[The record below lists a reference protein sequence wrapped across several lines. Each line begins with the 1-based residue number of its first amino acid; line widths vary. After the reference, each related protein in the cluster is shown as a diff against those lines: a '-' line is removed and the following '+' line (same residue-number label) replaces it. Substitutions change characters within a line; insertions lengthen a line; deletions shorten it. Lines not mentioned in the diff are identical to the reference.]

1 MNAAWDNFETDFLN
15 PNSWEQRKDGFPSDL
30 LDALSPEEKAKA
42 EEILFNRLDGSDDW
56 PIRAMGH
63 LRVARSVVR
72 LRELL
77 GSRMPT
83 IRATAATAIY
93 RVTGDADMEAIV
105 ADIAGDTSLEWM
117 YRLDAVIC
125 LSEFQ
130 TDSAQKVLS
139 TLESDPQYLIAYNAK
154 RMRRN

>member
-1 MNAAWDNFETDFLN
+1 MNGAWDNFEAGFLN
-15 PNSWEQRKDGFPSDL
+15 ANSWVQRKDGFPSDL

-42 EEILFNRLDGSDDW
+42 EDILFNRLDGRDDW
-56 PIRAMGH
+56 PLRAMGH
-63 LRVARSVVR
+63 LSVARSVVR

-77 GSRMPT
+77 GNKMPT

-93 RVTGDADMEAIV
+93 KITGDSDMEAIV
-105 ADIAGDTSLEWM
+105 ADIAQDTSLEWM
-117 YRLDAVIC
+117 FRLDAVIC

-130 TDSAQKVLS
+130 TDSAQQVLS
-139 TLESDPQYLIAYNAK
+139 ALESDQQYLIAYNAK